1 MNETVCYNIWFGLY
15 SETMTLMQLSIVSD
29 KYFNVYLSP
38 SDIYMDRI
46 RYLKLASMKVP
57 NFCISSIVIFVPCIN
72 FNIFKYIWIV
82 VLHMYFSDS
91 INGNSKIVFS
101 ILE

>member
-1 MNETVCYNIWFGLY
+1 
-15 SETMTLMQLSIVSD
+15 MQLSIVSD
-29 KYFNVYLSP
+29 ILMCIYLLP
-38 SDIYMDRI
+38 TFMDRI

-91 INGNSKIVFS
+91 VNGNIKIVFS
-101 ILE
+101 ILEQ